1 MLESKML
8 PYLALFIGV
17 LTVSASA
24 IFVKLV
30 SAPAEITAFYRLL
43 ISTVIVFPWFWRKR
57 KALYQFAKSDW
68 IYSMLAGVFLA
79 FHFILWFE
87 SLEYT
92 SVASSVVLVTLQP
105 LFAFVGTYFFF
116 KEKVTFGGLA
126 SAGFAIVGSAIISWG
141 DFKVSGLALWGDI
154 LALIACAMVT
164 AYLLCGQHLR
174 KKQSLAVYTFVV
186 YGVSSA
192 TLFIYCLFSG
202 ESFVSYPS
210 EDWIYFVLLAIFPTL
225 LGHSLFNWSIKWIS
239 TNMVSVSILFEPVGA
254 SILAYYVLR
263 EMVTASQI
271 VGGSM
276 ILAGILFFIF
286 EKRMLRLY
294 KSFSLKK
301 KMAKH

>member
-1 MLESKML
+1 MPETKMM
-8 PYLALFIGV
+8 PYLALFVGV

-43 ISTVIVFPWFWRKR
+43 ISTVIVFPWFWKKR
-57 KALYQFAKSDW
+57 RALRQFAKGEW
-68 IYSMLAGVFLA
+68 LYSLAAGIFLA
-79 FHFILWFE
+79 FHFILWFK

-105 LFAFVGTYFFF
+105 LFAFIGTYFFF
-116 KEKVTFGGLA
+116 KERVTFGGLA
-126 SAGFAIVGSAIISWG
+126 SAGFAILGSAIISWG

-210 EDWIYFVLLAIFPTL
+210 EDWVYFVLLAVFPTL
-225 LGHSLFNWSIKWIS
+225 LGHSLFNWAIKWIS

-254 SILAYYVLR
+254 SILAYYILNER
-263 EMVTASQI
+263 ITSSQI
-271 VGGSM
+271 IGGSM
-276 ILAGILFFIF
+276 ILAGILFYIF
-286 EKRMLRLY
+286 EKRILRL
-294 KSFSLKK
+294 FHPLADKK
-301 KMAKH
+301 KTAKN